1 MENVIFLLKS
11 PSKAFTAHGAQNVL
25 GVLTTAFPLVL
36 FACLIRGSW
45 LPSQDGSPRITTLS
59 PLHLL
64 PRPFP
69 LALVSHLG
77 VRKRVRNWKGPPLLH
92 PPPTV
97 ILDPAPFLFLSPHL
111 KKGL

>member
-11 PSKAFTAHGAQNVL
+11 PSKAFTTHGGQNVL
-25 GVLTTAFPLVL
+25 GVLTTAFSLVL
-36 FACLIRGSW
+36 FACLMRGSW

-69 LALVSHLG
+69 LALVSHFR
-77 VRKRVRNWKGPPLLH
+77 VRKRV
-92 PPPTV
+92 
-97 ILDPAPFLFLSPHL
+97 ID
-111 KKGL
+111 